1 MPSQVYSIVFE
12 CSTPSN
18 DNKIVFDCY
27 LSKSGELLS
36 EFSFYAME
44 LQDLRSVFV
53 IESCT
58 EICSPTDTTL
68 WLFCGC
74 MKKCCIIGVFRI
86 VQ

>member
-44 LQDLRSVFV
+44 LQDLRSVFLSKAARKFAHPLRQLYGYFV
-53 IESCT
+53 
-58 EICSPTDTTL
+58 
-68 WLFCGC
+68 
-74 MKKCCIIGVFRI
+74 V
-86 VQ
+86 V